1 MDEMTPEGINK
12 ALSRCLQEKGLTY
25 KDIEGKAVMMSYDA
39 DTKQFSLDA
48 LEELS
53 EDEMT
58 EAGLTRS
65 IGLKSYVAGIPIPS
79 PASYIAGKDYDYTH
93 SGRSFIID
101 NKKEEPSIE
110 KMLFNRVKELTSDW
124 KLENKTDETK
134 SITDSETPKE
144 ETIEELVRL
153 SFGCSSN
160 RSNGKIYTRWRHYG
174 TPKAP
179 LETIEAKSKN
189 GLVAALLNNMLQLP
203 CSPIEK
209 GCEKMSL
216 KEYL

>member
-1 MDEMTPEGINK
+1 MDDLTPEGINK
-12 ALSRCLQEKGLTY
+12 ALSRCLHERGLSY
-25 KDIEGKAVMMSYDA
+25 EDIKGKAVMMSYDA
-39 DTKQFSLDA
+39 ENKQFTLDA

-53 EDEMT
+53 EDEMK

-65 IGLKSYVAGIPIPS
+65 IGLKSYVAGIPIPN
-79 PASYIAGKDYDYTH
+79 YTQGKDYDYIH
-93 SGRSFIID
+93 SGRP
-101 NKKEEPSIE
+101 KEEPSIE

-134 SITDSETPKE
+134 SIADSESPKE
-144 ETIEELVRL
+144 HSMEELVRL
-153 SFGCSSN
+153 SFGCSSPT
-160 RSNGKIYTRWRHYG
+160 STEKIYTRWRHYG
-174 TPKAP
+174 TPKAS
-179 LETIEAKSKN
+179 LDTIEAKSKN

>member
-1 MDEMTPEGINK
+1 MDDLTSEGINK
-12 ALSRCLQEKGLTY
+12 ALKRCLDERGLTY
-25 KDIEGKAVMMSYDA
+25 SDIQGKAVMMSYDS
-39 DTKQFSLDA
+39 DNKQFTLDA

-53 EDEMT
+53 EDELT

-65 IGLKSYVAGIPIPS
+65 IGLKSYVAGIPVPP
-79 PASYIAGKDYDYTH
+79 PANYITGKDYDYIH
-93 SGRSFIID
+93 SGRP
-101 NKKEEPSIE
+101 KEEPSVE

-124 KLENKTDETK
+124 TLENKTDETK
-134 SITDSETPKE
+134 FIAESETPKE
-144 ETIEELVRL
+144 ETLEELVRL
-153 SFGCSSN
+153 SFGCSPN

-174 TPKAP
+174 TPKAS

-209 GCEKMSL
+209 GCEKMDM